1 MRERRQVRVS
11 AASSEEDDD
20 STVEVGSA
28 CAWKEFR
35 HKFGPHGVQITVG
48 ILVEIAWCA
57 CIAGWLDRAEK
68 ACGGSKVLQAFDLV
82 QHDEYNVK
90 EFNWIVF
97 LVCLAGRWIAITLWF
112 RKQRRFGRCT
122 VTASAASAMY
132 ILFSV
137 SQWVIYFGAYYLVLD
152 SLTTVTFNPQVQ
164 VKRIA
169 AYSDTRATNA
179 THLTDGA
186 IDVLHA
192 DDAVLNLTMAH
203 CLEEHP
209 PLDCVSRVNL
219 HVTCKIEFDPD
230 VCSGYTWMGNGS
242 NMMKCCVKDIYSLTR
257 PDVPVPF
264 ALGQDLDT
272 MFMLMQWLAVLS
284 ISWALKDLPIVPS
297 SAQSSGFLNG
307 CLLGLMDAVVFG
319 AYLVNDRVLYPRY
332 GINSDGTA
340 AERKDKGYINLL
352 RFTWI
357 VAFVLATLSPV
368 LYTFYSHSREEDA
381 GAGTEDAPRDFAHS
395 AESLI
400 RSLQMLERQS
410 ALDHVEECLAIQ
422 REAYAQHSVEVDET
436 LLVKVAP
443 EGHEKLVEK
452 LVTAD
457 KLLQDLSL
465 AVGGP
470 APRPGKAKMLH
481 GGTFS
486 VQYTDVSDSSSDD
499 EIVPV
504 SRVYPDVSAEAEKRK
519 CGPGC
524 CKGWCGIGGLNEK
537 FQRKAIVID
546 SVRSLCFLEVPFFL
560 WRLYPR
566 VGRPHLW
573 LFRSHP
579 HAQEFRVGHHGLPH
593 DPLVRRS
600 RGHVLGND
608 ARQHAFRGT

>member
-368 LYTFYSHSREEDA
+368 LYTFYSHSREEDSNKKDA

-422 REAYAQHSVEVDET
+422 REAYAQHSVEADQSLTPVARNGGRDPLGEGRT
-436 LLVKVAP
+436 RRAREARREARHRRQTFAGPVPRSGRACAPTGKGNRRPTKLRIAPLRQKASSSFVLRRGGGHRRRLL
-443 EGHEKLVEK
+443 ERRR
-452 LVTAD
+452 
-457 KLLQDLSL
+457 
-465 AVGGP
+465 GGP
-470 APRPGKAKMLH
+470 RETTGDH
-481 GGTFS
+481 ERRRETTGGGS
-486 VQYTDVSDSSSDD
+486 G
-499 EIVPV
+499 
-504 SRVYPDVSAEAEKRK
+504 RR
-519 CGPGC
+519 
-524 CKGWCGIGGLNEK
+524 
-537 FQRKAIVID
+537 R
-546 SVRSLCFLEVPFFL
+546 
-560 WRLYPR
+560 RL
-566 VGRPHLW
+566 L
-573 LFRSHP
+573 
-579 HAQEFRVGHHGLPH
+579 
-593 DPLVRRS
+593 RR
-600 RGHVLGND
+600 
-608 ARQHAFRGT
+608 